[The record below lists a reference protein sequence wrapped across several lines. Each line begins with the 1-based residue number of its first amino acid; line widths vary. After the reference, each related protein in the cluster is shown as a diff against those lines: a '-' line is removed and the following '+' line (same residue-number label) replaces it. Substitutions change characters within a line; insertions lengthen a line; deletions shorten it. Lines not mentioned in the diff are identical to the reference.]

1 MKKMIDKG
9 YRVAFWP
16 STIQHKDVNDMVLN
30 GLCQEEISGIIYRNA
45 KKGIEALLELQK
57 WKKVQ

>member
-9 YRVAFWP
+9 YRVTFWP
-16 STIQHKDVNDMVLN
+16 GTIQHKDVNDMVLN
-30 GLCQEEISGIIYRNA
+30 GLSQEEISGIVYRNA
-45 KKGIEALLELQK
+45 KKGMEALLELQK